1 MSWKKWIPI
10 VVIIILMV
18 VAYFSGVTDYLTFD
32 NLKAHREKLLDH
44 IHAHPILSP
53 VLYILL
59 YIIVVALSLPGG
71 TLLTLFGGFL
81 FGVPIGTIYVVIGA
95 TIGATCIFI
104 AAKTALGD
112 VLKRKA
118 GPFLSKMEKGFQK
131 NVVSYLLFLRFIP
144 LFPFWL
150 VNLAPAFFQV
160 RLWTYILTTFI
171 GIIPGTYVY
180 SQAGSGL
187 GAIFDTGQT
196 FSLDAVFNT
205 QIKIALVVLGVFVLI
220 PIFVKPLLKKYG
232 KNNDR

>member
-1 MSWKKWIPI
+1 MNWKKWIPI
-10 VVIIILMV
+10 VIILILMI
-18 VAYFSGVTDYLTFD
+18 VAYFLGVTDHLTFD
-32 NLKAHREKLLDH
+32 NLKANREKLLDL
-44 IHAHPILSP
+44 IRAYPILSP
-53 VLYILL
+53 LLYILL
-59 YIIVVALSLPGG
+59 YIVVIALSLPGG

-104 AAKTALGD
+104 AAKTALSD
-112 VLKRKA
+112 VLKKKA
-118 GPFLSKMEKGFQK
+118 SPFLSKMEKGFKK
-131 NVVSYLLFLRFIP
+131 NAVSYLLFLRLIP

-160 RLWTYILTTFI
+160 RPWTYIWTTFV

-187 GAIFDTGQT
+187 GAIFDKGQT

-205 QIKIALVVLGVFVLI
+205 EVKIALVVLGIFVLI
-220 PIFVKPLLKKYG
+220 PIFVKPLFKKYG